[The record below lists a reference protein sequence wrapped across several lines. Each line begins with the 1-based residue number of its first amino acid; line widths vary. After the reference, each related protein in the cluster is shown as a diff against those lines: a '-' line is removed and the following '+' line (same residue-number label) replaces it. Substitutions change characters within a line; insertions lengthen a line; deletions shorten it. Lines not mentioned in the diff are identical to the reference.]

1 MQREGQW
8 NRDVSF
14 VGPEAYM
21 IQWGP
26 LENKNIKTNSQKK
39 FQK

>member
-1 MQREGQW
+1 MQNEGQGG
-8 NRDVSF
+8 RDKSF

-26 LENKNIKTNSQKK
+26 LENNNIKTNLRKKVQK
-39 FQK
+39 